1 MQKTPTFFCKSPFV
15 SNEKAFCLLRN
26 RVIAAASPR
35 IAAKNAFDCE
45 KAALEWSVLLYCLKG
60 ILRTSRGKPT
70 SRRRMWRNGCLIEPY
85 KQNKQPRKKLLNDF
99 HSLPWR

>member
-1 MQKTPTFFCKSPFV
+1 M
-15 SNEKAFCLLRN
+15 LWD
-26 RVIAAASPR
+26 RVIAATSPR

-45 KAALEWSVLLYCLKG
+45 KATLEWSVLLYCLKG

-99 HSLPWR
+99 HSLSWR